1 VLDDGATEKGH
12 PRSNQ
17 RIGVATGSGHSPF
30 AGTLLFEHAEHP
42 GAMPGRLVRPL
53 AGIIGGGCMQR
64 NSRTAN
70 LGRPFPGQC
79 RPGRSWDQGGHISDG
94 DSFLESGH
102 TASLFQVR
110 ELRGDAMK
118 FPRRRFLHLAANAV
132 ALPAMS
138 RIARAQTYPS
148 RTVTM
153 IVPFA
158 AGEPTDVSARIVAER
173 MSRTLGQQIIIENVL
188 GAGGTTGSI
197 RAMRANPDGYT
208 IEMGQLGTHAAS
220 VAFYP
225 NLAYRPEA
233 DFAYIGLAVD
243 QAVLIVA
250 RRDFPPNDLKEFVAH
265 VKANSDKLNMAHAGV
280 GSITH
285 FTCLLLNSLI
295 GANPAMIPFNGSAP
309 AINALVAGERRSRLH
324 RPKARRQRP
333 R

>member
-1 VLDDGATEKGH
+1 
-12 PRSNQ
+12 
-17 RIGVATGSGHSPF
+17 
-30 AGTLLFEHAEHP
+30 
-42 GAMPGRLVRPL
+42 
-53 AGIIGGGCMQR
+53 
-64 NSRTAN
+64 
-70 LGRPFPGQC
+70 
-79 RPGRSWDQGGHISDG
+79 
-94 DSFLESGH
+94 
-102 TASLFQVR
+102 
-110 ELRGDAMK
+110 MK
-118 FPRRRFLHLAANAV
+118 FARRRFLHLAANAV
-132 ALPAMS
+132 VLPAMS

-158 AGEPTDVSARIVAER
+158 AGGPTEVSARIVAER

-250 RRDFPPNDLKEFVAH
+250 RRDFPPNDLKEFVA
-265 VKANSDKLNMAHAGV
+265 
-280 GSITH
+280 
-285 FTCLLLNSLI
+285 
-295 GANPAMIPFNGSAP
+295 
-309 AINALVAGERRSRLH
+309 
-324 RPKARRQRP
+324 
-333 R
+333 